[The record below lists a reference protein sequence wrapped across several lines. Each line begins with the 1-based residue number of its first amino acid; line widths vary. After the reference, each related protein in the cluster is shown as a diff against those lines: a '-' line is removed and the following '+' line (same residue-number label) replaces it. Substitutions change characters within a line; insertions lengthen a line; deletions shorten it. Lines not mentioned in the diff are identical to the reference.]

1 VIFRLSTTP
10 KEKKYEGK
18 LSGSACGCDSAWIL
32 GAAWYGIFTNKFVE
46 LMAWTPQQLSEM
58 ESKGDTKELVLAF
71 LSSLV
76 LVYVLAHFV
85 QYTKAINLVGGLQT
99 AFWLWLGFIA
109 TTQLAT
115 VIFEGRKPGLY
126 LLNIGYQL
134 VACLV
139 AGALLAIWKPRTA
152 TAAVSQPA

>member
-1 VIFRLSTTP
+1 MKVNYPAVLVAAILH
-10 KEKKYEGK
+10 
-18 LSGSACGCDSAWIL
+18 WIL
-32 GAAWYGIFTNKFVE
+32 GAVWYGIFSNKFVG
-46 LMAWTPQQLSEM
+46 LMAWTPQQLTEL
-58 ESKGDTKELVLAF
+58 ESKSNTKELALAF

-85 QYTKAINLVGGLQT
+85 QYAKATNLVGGLQT
-99 AFWLWLGFIA
+99 AFWLWLGFIV

-134 VACLV
+134 VACLI
-139 AGALLAIWKPRTA
+139 AGALLAIWKPRAA

>member
-1 VIFRLSTTP
+1 MKINYPAVLVATILH
-10 KEKKYEGK
+10 
-18 LSGSACGCDSAWIL
+18 WIL
-32 GAAWYGIFTNKFVE
+32 GAVWYGIFTNKFIE
-46 LMAWTPQQLSEM
+46 LMAWTPQQLAEM
-58 ESKGDTKELVLAF
+58 ESKSNTKELVLAF

-99 AFWLWLGFIA
+99 AFWLWLGFIV
-109 TTQLAT
+109 TSQLAT
-115 VIFEGRKPGLY
+115 VIFEQRKPGLY

-134 VACLV
+134 VACLA

>member
-1 VIFRLSTTP
+1 MKINYPAVLVAGILH
-10 KEKKYEGK
+10 
-18 LSGSACGCDSAWIL
+18 WIL
-32 GAAWYGIFTNKFVE
+32 GAVWYGIFSNKFVE
-46 LMAWTPQQLSEM
+46 LMAWTPQQLTEM
-58 ESKGDTKELVLAF
+58 ESKSNTKELALAF

-76 LVYVLAHFV
+76 LVYVLAHLV
-85 QYTKAINLVGGLQT
+85 QYTKASNLVGGLQT

-152 TAAVSQPA
+152 TAAASQPA

>member
-1 VIFRLSTTP
+1 MKINYPAVLVAAILH
-10 KEKKYEGK
+10 
-18 LSGSACGCDSAWIL
+18 WIL
-32 GAAWYGIFTNKFVE
+32 GAVWYGIFTNKFVE
-46 LMAWTPQQLSEM
+46 LMAWTPQQLTEM
-58 ESKGDTKELVLAF
+58 ESKSNTKELALAF

-76 LVYVLAHFV
+76 LVYVLAHFL

-99 AFWLWLGFIA
+99 AFWLWLGFIT
-109 TTQLAT
+109 TTQLGT

-126 LLNIGYQL
+126 LLNVGYQL

-139 AGALLAIWKPRTA
+139 AGALLAIWKPRAA

>member
-1 VIFRLSTTP
+1 MKINYPAVLVAAILH
-10 KEKKYEGK
+10 
-18 LSGSACGCDSAWIL
+18 WIL
-32 GAAWYGIFTNKFVE
+32 GAVWYGIFSNKFVE
-46 LMAWTPQQLSEM
+46 LMAWTPQQLAEL
-58 ESKGDTKELVLAF
+58 ESKSNMTELALAF

-76 LVYVLAHFV
+76 LVYVLAHFL
-85 QYTKAINLVGGLQT
+85 QYAKANNLVAGFQT

-134 VACLV
+134 VACLA
-139 AGALLAIWKPRTA
+139 AGALLTIWKRRAATTTA
-152 TAAVSQPA
+152 SQPA

>member
-1 VIFRLSTTP
+1 MKINYPAVLVAAILH
-10 KEKKYEGK
+10 
-18 LSGSACGCDSAWIL
+18 WIL
-32 GAAWYGIFTNKFVE
+32 GAVWYGIFTNKFVE
-46 LMAWTPQQLSEM
+46 LMAWTPQQLSEL
-58 ESKGDTKELVLAF
+58 ESQSHTKEYVLAF

-85 QYTKAINLVGGLQT
+85 QYTKATNLVGGLQT
-99 AFWLWLGFIA
+99 AFWLWLGFVA
-109 TTQLAT
+109 TSQIAT

-139 AGALLAIWKPRTA
+139 AGGLLAIWKPR
-152 TAAVSQPA
+152 AAADPAIQPV

>member
-1 VIFRLSTTP
+1 MKINYPAVLVAGILH
-10 KEKKYEGK
+10 
-18 LSGSACGCDSAWIL
+18 WIL
-32 GAAWYGIFTNKFVE
+32 GAVWYGIFNNKFVE
-46 LMAWTPQQLSEM
+46 LIAWTPQQLNEI
-58 ESKGDTKELVLAF
+58 ESQSHAKELVLAF

-85 QYTKAINLVGGLQT
+85 QYTKATTLVGGLQT
-99 AFWLWLGFIA
+99 AFWLWLGFVA
-109 TTQLAT
+109 TSQLAT

-139 AGALLAIWKPRTA
+139 AGALLAIWKPR
-152 TAAVSQPA
+152 AAPDPAIQPA

>member
-1 VIFRLSTTP
+1 MKINYPAVLVAAILH
-10 KEKKYEGK
+10 
-18 LSGSACGCDSAWIL
+18 WIL
-32 GAAWYGIFTNKFVE
+32 GAVWYGIFTNKFVE
-46 LMAWTPQQLSEM
+46 LMAWTPQQLAEM
-58 ESKGDTKELVLAF
+58 ESKSNTKDLALAF

-99 AFWLWLGFIA
+99 AFWVWLGFIV
-109 TTQLAT
+109 TSQLAT
-115 VIFEGRKPGLY
+115 VIFEQRKPGLY

>member
-1 VIFRLSTTP
+1 MKVNYPAVLVAAILH
-10 KEKKYEGK
+10 
-18 LSGSACGCDSAWIL
+18 WIL
-32 GAAWYGIFTNKFVE
+32 GAIWYGIFSNKFVE
-46 LMAWTPQQLSEM
+46 LMAWTPQQLTEL
-58 ESKGDTKELVLAF
+58 ESKSNTKELALAF

-85 QYTKAINLVGGLQT
+85 QYAKATNLVGGLQT
-99 AFWLWLGFIA
+99 AFWLWLGFIV

-134 VACLV
+134 VACLI
-139 AGALLAIWKPRTA
+139 AGALLAIWKPRAA

>member
-1 VIFRLSTTP
+1 MKINYPAVLVAAILH
-10 KEKKYEGK
+10 
-18 LSGSACGCDSAWIL
+18 WIL
-32 GAAWYGIFTNKFVE
+32 GAVWYGIFTNKFVE
-46 LMAWTPQQLSEM
+46 LMAWTPQQLAEL
-58 ESKGDTKELVLAF
+58 ESKSNTKEIALAF

-76 LVYVLAHFV
+76 LVYVLAHFL

-99 AFWLWLGFIA
+99 AFWLWLGFIT

-139 AGALLAIWKPRTA
+139 AGALLAIWKPRAA

>member
-1 VIFRLSTTP
+1 MKINYPAVLVAAILH
-10 KEKKYEGK
+10 
-18 LSGSACGCDSAWIL
+18 WIL
-32 GAAWYGIFTNKFVE
+32 GAVWYGIFSNKFVE
-46 LMAWTPQQLSEM
+46 LMAWTPQQLTEM
-58 ESKGDTKELVLAF
+58 ESKSSMKELALAF

-76 LVYVLAHFV
+76 LVYVLAHLV
-85 QYTKAINLVGGLQT
+85 QYTKASNLVGGLQT
-99 AFWLWLGFIA
+99 AFWLWLGFVT

-139 AGALLAIWKPRTA
+139 AGALLAVWKPRAA